1 MLTSNVRKI
10 MEEKKVTIR
19 AMGAKT
25 GLSGETITR
34 ARGREIIQCRLM
46 TLESIAKCLDCKI
59 KDLFD
64 EA

>member
-10 MEEKKVTIR
+10 MEERNVTIR

-34 ARGREIIQCRLM
+34 ARGQEIIQCRLA
-46 TLESIAKCLDCKI
+46 TLEIIATYLDCKI
-59 KDLFD
+59 KDLFEED
-64 EA
+64 